1 MFVDE
6 HQGQRRRIA
15 IADRVDEMHEV
26 HVRIRKREGQLM
38 RNNSS
43 TMVWVDDSTC
53 GKKQERQSVGHQRS
67 NATLLRRIFEC
78 TRQTIGTALCNVSL
92 QLHRRMQSSER
103 ASVDHR
109 KRVGGPPRSGYKLYM
124 INGCRH

>member
-15 IADRVDEMHEV
+15 IADRVDEMHEA
-26 HVRIRKREGQLM
+26 HVRIRKREEQLM
-38 RNNSS
+38 RNNSN
-43 TMVWVDDSTC
+43 TIVWVDDSTC
-53 GKKQERQSVGHQRS
+53 GKKQERQSAGHQRS

-109 KRVGGPPRSGYKLYM
+109 KRAGGQPRSG
-124 INGCRH
+124 